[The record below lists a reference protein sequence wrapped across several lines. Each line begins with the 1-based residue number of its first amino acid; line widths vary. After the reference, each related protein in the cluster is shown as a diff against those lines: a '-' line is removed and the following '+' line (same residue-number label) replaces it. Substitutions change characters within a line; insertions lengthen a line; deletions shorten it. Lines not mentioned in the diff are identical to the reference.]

1 MKGKWREIIAR
12 IAAVL
17 VILFLVFAGFSV
29 LFY

>member
-1 MKGKWREIIAR
+1 MKGKWRERIVR

-17 VILFLVFAGFSV
+17 VILFMVLAGFSV